1 MVCPKWIK
9 DLNLRAKIELS
20 EEHIGLNLHVMEFGS
35 EFTVM
40 TPKHRLQKKKK
51 KKIIGLHRTKNFCVS
66 KDTIM
71 KAKRKPTE

>member
-51 KKIIGLHRTKNFCVS
+51 KR
-66 KDTIM
+66 
-71 KAKRKPTE
+71 